1 MIQNPQTE
9 LIDQVSSLSYWK
21 QQKLRVWL
29 RELEGEE
36 PRPDDAALLDLV
48 KKEVA
53 AILPLVPPD
62 DLMRVLQIVRLY
74 ACGR

>member
-1 MIQNPQTE
+1 MIQTPQTE
-9 LIDQVSSLSYWK
+9 LIDQISRLSYWK
-21 QQKLRVWL
+21 QQKLRVYL
-29 RELEGEE
+29 RNLEGEE
-36 PRPDDAALLDLV
+36 PRTDDSDLLDLV